1 MDIIVYGNGGKRSD
15 AMQTLG
21 FLISEFNALILYK
34 FLFRNGELQI
44 GGISISKVGI
54 TQVSFYLQFTFY
66 KLVCNDFLFFFPFI
80 SLLTSFHLIC
90 YSIERNLIGK

>member
-66 KLVCNDFLFFFPFI
+66 KLVCNDFLFFFPIYF
-80 SLLTSFHLIC
+80 SSYLLPSYLLF
-90 YSIERNLIGK
+90 N